1 VRIPEGKLFDMADE
15 ILLSVKPRE
24 IVGKQVRA
32 LRREGWIPLS
42 VYGAHVQARNMQAEE
57 RVLRAVLNKAGTNRL
72 IRLDTGDGEQH
83 VVITRE
89 IQREPVSGKYWHID
103 FMEISL
109 TEKMEINIPVSLKGA
124 PPLTKT
130 GEGLL
135 IHGLEQVSVRVLPT
149 DLIPEIAVDV
159 SGLVNLNDA
168 IYVSDL
174 KLGDTIEIL
183 TNPEEMLAKVIP
195 VKEEVVE
202 TEAPV
207 ATAEVEV
214 VGKGK
219 KEGEEEAPA
228 EGEAKPE
235 AKK

>member
-1 VRIPEGKLFDMADE
+1 MAEE
-15 ILLSVKPRE
+15 ILLYVKPRQV
-24 IVGKQVRA
+24 IGKQVRA

-42 VYGAHVQARNMQAEE
+42 IYGAHVQARSMQAEE
-57 RVLRAVLNKAGTNRL
+57 RALRSVLNKAGTNRL
-72 IRLDTGDGEQH
+72 IRLDTGDGGQH

-89 IQREPVSGKYWHID
+89 IQREPISGKYWHVD

-109 TEKMEINIPVSLKGA
+109 TEKMEIAIPVSLQGV

-135 IHGLEQVSVRVLPT
+135 IHGLEEVMVRVLPT
-149 DLIPEIAVDV
+149 DLIPEIVVDV
-159 SGLVNLNDA
+159 SGLMNLNDA
-168 IYVSDL
+168 IKVSDL

-183 TNPEEMLAKVIP
+183 TNPDEMLAKIIP

-202 TEAPV
+202 TEAPT

-214 VGKGK
+214 VGKVK
-219 KEGEEEAPA
+219 KDEEEVEEEA
-228 EGEAKPE
+228 
-235 AKK
+235 KK

>member
-1 VRIPEGKLFDMADE
+1 MAEE
-15 ILLSVKPRE
+15 IQLSVKPRE

-32 LRREGWIPLS
+32 LRRAGWIPLV
-42 VYGAHVQARNMQAEE
+42 VYGAHVQPRNMQAEE
-57 RVLRAVLNKAGTNRL
+57 RALRAVIAKAGQNRL
-72 IRLDTGDGEQH
+72 IRLDTGDGGQH

-89 IQREPVSGKYWHID
+89 IQREPISGNFWHID

-109 TEKMEINIPVSLKGA
+109 TEKMDIDIPVVLQGT
-124 PPLTKT
+124 PPLTKS

-135 IHGLEQVSVRVLPT
+135 IRGLESVTVRVLPT
-149 DLIPEIAVDV
+149 DLIPEIVVDV

-168 IYVSDL
+168 VHVANL
-174 KLGDTIEIL
+174 KLGAKIEIL
-183 TNPEEMLAKVIP
+183 TNGEEMLAKLIP
-195 VKEEVVE
+195 VKEEVVA

-214 VGKGK
+214 VSKGK
-219 KEGEEEAPA
+219 KEE
-228 EGEAKPE
+228 EGEAE

>member
-1 VRIPEGKLFDMADE
+1 MAEE
-15 ILLSVKPRE
+15 ILLTVKPRE

-42 VYGAHVQARNMQAEE
+42 VYGAHVQARNMQVEE
-57 RVLRAVLNKAGTNRL
+57 RALRQVLNKAGSNRL
-72 IRLDTGDGEQH
+72 IRLDTGDGGQH

-89 IQREPVSGKYWHID
+89 IQREPISGKFWHVD
-103 FMEISL
+103 FMEISM
-109 TEKMEINIPVSLKGA
+109 TEKMEIDIPTSLQGT
-124 PPLTKT
+124 PPITKT

-135 IHGLEQVSVRVLPT
+135 IHGLEAVTVRVLPT
-149 DLIPEIAVDV
+149 DLIPEIVVDV
-159 SGLVNLNDA
+159 SGLLNLNDA
-168 IYVSDL
+168 LHVSDL
-174 KLGDTIEIL
+174 KLGDKFEIL

-195 VKEEVVE
+195 VKEEVVA

-214 VGKGK
+214 VGKAK
-219 KEGEEEAPA
+219 KEEEEA
-228 EGEAKPE
+228 EGEAE

>member
-1 VRIPEGKLFDMADE
+1 MAEE
-15 ILLSVKPRE
+15 ILLNVKPRE
-24 IVGKQVRA
+24 IIGKQVRA

-42 VYGAHVQARNMQAEE
+42 VYGAHVQPRNMQAEE
-57 RVLRAVLNKAGTNRL
+57 RALRAVLNKAGTNRL
-72 IRLDTGDGEQH
+72 IRLDTGDGGQH

-89 IQREPVSGKYWHID
+89 IQREPISGKFWHID

-109 TEKMEINIPVSLKGA
+109 TEKMEIDIPVSLQGT
-124 PPLTKT
+124 PPSTKS

-135 IHGLEQVSVRVLPT
+135 IHGLISVTVRVLPT
-149 DLIPEIAVDV
+149 DLIPEIVVDV

-168 IYVSDL
+168 IHVSDL

-195 VKEEVVE
+195 VREEVVA

-219 KEGEEEAPA
+219 KEEEEA